1 MTDARWTC
9 PVCGASYP
17 IPDGPPIACAA
28 CTTPDPEAG
37 GSPSPGEDPELAL
50 LAEEAKVTD

>member
-50 LAEEAKVTD
+50 LAEETNVTD